1 MRMTQLNYPPKKTLN
16 HAGWVFRHHRLS
28 FSANSCSSTPKGTVC
43 NLTAKVLRR
52 SSTDVK
58 PGVQNETFRPPK
70 ENAKTTAAAAGSVK
84 MVGLPIIQQKPK
96 CFEPTWH
103 VECEVRLRAKTYFRV
118 FVSYKTHRI
127 ATNIHLSPNQCI
139 KMKQMPKNWLSQD
152 SYFLSTCLV

>member
-1 MRMTQLNYPPKKTLN
+1 MRMTQLNYPQKKTQPCW
-16 HAGWVFRHHRLS
+16 WVFVDTIAWVSPPTRAARHPRAP
-28 FSANSCSSTPKGTVC
+28 SATWPPRCWDAPALMP
-43 NLTAKVLRR
+43 NLGSKTKRFA
-52 SSTDVK
+52 
-58 PGVQNETFRPPK
+58 PPR
-70 ENAKTTAAAAGSVK
+70 KTQKQRQRQLWGP
-84 MVGLPIIQQKPK
+84 PIIQQKPK